1 MCVEPVRLVHDDILL
16 AKMRPGQEIVLEAHC
31 ARGTGAEHA
40 KWSPVA
46 TAWCS
51 TLSVVKRGLYM
62 GSLTCDMPC
71 PSPSDT

>member
-1 MCVEPVRLVHDDILL
+1 MTHVEVDVATCAEPVSLVHDDILL

-46 TAWCS
+46 TAWCAA
-51 TLSVVKRGLYM
+51 LGYH
-62 GSLTCDMPC
+62 DDP
-71 PSPSDT
+71 